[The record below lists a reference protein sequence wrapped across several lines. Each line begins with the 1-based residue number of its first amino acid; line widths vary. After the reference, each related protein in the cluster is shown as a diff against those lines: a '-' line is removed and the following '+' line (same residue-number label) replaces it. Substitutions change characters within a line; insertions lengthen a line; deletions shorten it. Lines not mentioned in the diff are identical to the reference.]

1 MRLGIHGQLA
11 KTPCSTN
18 PCKSM
23 IEIVRHTQRT
33 VKRWQHGDMRNR
45 TDPAGMLVAE
55 QQCRRIGGY
64 RDLAKPVIAIEP
76 HAPFVAEEN
85 RHQALAQPV
94 TV

>member
-1 MRLGIHGQLA
+1 
-11 KTPCSTN
+11 
-18 PCKSM
+18 
-23 IEIVRHTQRT
+23 
-33 VKRWQHGDMRNR
+33 
-45 TDPAGMLVAE
+45 MLVAE